1 MSAVHRCA
9 LNRPAHR
16 YAAHGHQAVEGR
28 HQIIE
33 RRQAQEYRG
42 VTLQGSQPVPRPVG
56 NTSARPAAGGQ
67 ALLQESA
74 HGGGIGLVARKEAL
88 GPQPDDAAAFRTT
101 ISADAKRLIKAVENH
116 LHEIMKPYPWMPAA
130 GAIVG
135 PRPGII
141 AAVFGN
147 LVEIQQ
153 ERRYHGITFCG
164 GGSPASGF
172 VDGGCWRTHRPVFF
186 KIKKDPCS
194 QGPLNPKFSACLSTD
209 SENYPLPP
217 NTLLWDATTGLF
229 QPPARCPVL
238 WPLLTPCPAAP
249 AGSPQ
254 VRARCFSARPPHL
267 PPRLDRAASLC
278 CASSPYRVGLTMRFL
293 SIGPPISHSL
303 PPPGRLP
310 FRSWLLVVVA
320 SCFHDRSSY
329 RGLSPHLQRAH
340 AGRTQ
345 CHALDFVPLSL
356 HKTSDGKR

>member
-1 MSAVHRCA
+1 M
-9 LNRPAHR
+9 
-16 YAAHGHQAVEGR
+16 
-28 HQIIE
+28 
-33 RRQAQEYRG
+33 
-42 VTLQGSQPVPRPVG
+42 
-56 NTSARPAAGGQ
+56 
-67 ALLQESA
+67 
-74 HGGGIGLVARKEAL
+74 VARKEAL

-194 QGPLNPKFSACLSTD
+194 QGPLNLKFSACLSTD

-217 NTLLWDATTGLF
+217 NTLLWDATYVMQNPFTATD
-229 QPPARCPVL
+229 QYARIVL
-238 WPLLTPCPAAP
+238 VWLTFMGAAVATLMDKNVRIDTFEQMFPAA
-249 AGSPQ
+249 
-254 VRARCFSARPPHL
+254 VR
-267 PPRLDRAASLC
+267 
-278 CASSPYRVGLTMRFL
+278 RFL
-293 SIGPPISHSL
+293 SVFFDIVLVYLLGVLTVKGCEVYKVGAFQSIVGTPFSYQVMFGAQVAGSVLMAFFVLVRLCGKLCRMAGGSSH
-303 PPPGRLP
+303 
-310 FRSWLLVVVA
+310 A
-320 SCFHDRSSY
+320 
-329 RGLSPHLQRAH
+329 
-340 AGRTQ
+340 
-345 CHALDFVPLSL
+345 
-356 HKTSDGKR
+356 